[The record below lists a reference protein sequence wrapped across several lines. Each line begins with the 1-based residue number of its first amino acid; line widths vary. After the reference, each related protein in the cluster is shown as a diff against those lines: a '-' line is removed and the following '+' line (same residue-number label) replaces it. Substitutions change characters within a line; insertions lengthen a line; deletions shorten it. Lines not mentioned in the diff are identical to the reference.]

1 MNPITLT
8 KSTLAYLGLM
18 VCTTLLLSIS
28 PGQAFSLGHENDPS
42 YSGSYP
48 SSIKLFILA
57 GQSNMVG
64 SRSNLNEL
72 SDHWLHP
79 QDNVLWY
86 DQDNNWVPLQVP
98 TEPFPFSRVFNGVG
112 FGPEITLG
120 QGIAESLNE
129 TVALVKYAKG
139 GTNLAVDWKPG
150 GELYTSMI
158 DRVQGAIA
166 EFPLASVNVDIA
178 GFFWMQGESD
188 AYNLAMANQY
198 EQNLT
203 NFITQVRQDLQ
214 EPNLPF
220 VYGKVFLTGTQETP
234 FGIFRYGDTIRQA
247 QSRVDQQV
255 PGTFAV
261 ETIDLSQ
268 HPDNIHFDSS
278 GLMALGDRFADEWL
292 SIPEPSTLAFLGL
305 SLVIFPF
312 LRPKHHDEA

>member
-1 MNPITLT
+1 MIKN
-8 KSTLAYLGLM
+8 TLAYLG
-18 VCTTLLLSIS
+18 VIVSTTLSLSIP
-28 PGQAFSLGHENDPS
+28 PGQAFSFSN
-42 YSGSYP
+42 GSYP
-48 SSIKLFILA
+48 NHNSSTPASIKLFILA

-64 SRSNLNEL
+64 SRSNINDLPDSWRE
-72 SDHWLHP
+72 P

-86 DQDNNWVPLQVP
+86 DQNDTWESLVVP

-120 QGIAESLNE
+120 TRIAQELNE

-139 GTNLAVDWKPG
+139 GTTLAVDWKPG

-158 DRVQGAIA
+158 DRVKGAIA
-166 EFPLASVNVDIA
+166 EFPVASVNVDIA

-220 VYGKVFLTGTQETP
+220 IYGKVFLTGTQETP

-312 LRPKHHDEA
+312 LRPKRHDQA